1 MKIRITGTR
10 DELAQAR
17 QYYEELEKDDVVKY
31 VSISTL
37 YPNRGS
43 NTLFRLYV
51 EIEYFEVT
59 ETATTTKAL
68 MKKETI

>member
-10 DELAQAR
+10 EELAQAR
-17 QYYEELEKDDVVKY
+17 QYYQELEKDENVKY
-31 VSISTL
+31 VSISTV

-51 EIEYFEVT
+51 DIEYHEIT
-59 ETATTTKAL
+59 PTKQL
-68 MKKETI
+68 FQIKETT

>member
-10 DELAQAR
+10 EELAQAR
-17 QYYEELEKDDVVKY
+17 QYYQALEKDENVKY
-31 VSISTL
+31 VNISQP

-51 EIEYFEVT
+51 DIEYREVVP
-59 ETATTTKAL
+59 TKTSEL
-68 MKKETI
+68 VRRK